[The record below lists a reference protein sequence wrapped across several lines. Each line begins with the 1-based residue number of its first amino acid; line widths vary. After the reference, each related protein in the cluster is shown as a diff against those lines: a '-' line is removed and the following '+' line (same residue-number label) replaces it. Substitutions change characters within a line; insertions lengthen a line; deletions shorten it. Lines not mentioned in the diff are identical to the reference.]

1 MLQFFRNSKTQFSPS
16 LIHQNIFVYHFQMF
30 WMIRWVTCNMTP
42 TCCIATIHN
51 FILKKLGENCPSLIS
66 GIHYLYIHLWS
77 NCVACCL
84 FLMDAPEDIGH
95 MREYR
100 DPWEDE
106 RISWDK
112 QMFLLQNKSI
122 TSLIF
127 RYRASCETA
136 VRPPNISL
144 VQNISWSWYSII
156 TKITGVEMRE
166 ATLPCSVNRGRE
178 RESVGTDLTK
188 CSVFGTGRK

>member
-1 MLQFFRNSKTQFSPS
+1 
-16 LIHQNIFVYHFQMF
+16 
-30 WMIRWVTCNMTP
+30 
-42 TCCIATIHN
+42 
-51 FILKKLGENCPSLIS
+51 
-66 GIHYLYIHLWS
+66 
-77 NCVACCL
+77 
-84 FLMDAPEDIGH
+84 MDAPEDIGH

-112 QMFLLQNKSI
+112 QTFLVQNKFI

-156 TKITGVEMRE
+156 TKIIEVEMRE

-178 RESVGTDLTK
+178 SESVNRGRERESVGTDLTN
-188 CSVFGTGRK
+188 CSGFGTGRKSGEKSHEDKIWRLASAWNWIQFLKFPFRQKS